1 VADLLAQVAN
11 RLAIHP
17 RVAATASR
25 APASAATTGT
35 ATTRAAATTTAAA
48 CAAAVA
54 AGSEQMSKLSTD
66 ERAQR
71 VIGHTG
77 DPLNCRR

>member
-1 VADLLAQVAN
+1 MADLLAQIAD

-17 RVAATASR
+17 RVAATATR
-25 APASAATTGT
+25 ATASAATTGT
-35 ATTRAAATTTAAA
+35 ATTRAASTTAAA

-54 AGSEQMSKLSTD
+54 AGSEHMSQLSPD
-66 ERAQR
+66 ERAQY

-77 DPLNCRR
+77 DPLNYRR